1 MFDAKDFKGNLTDG
15 NYLIRKW
22 QLLKP
27 GPEPWTPDLDPELG
41 PWTRTLKNMGNSWIW
56 KNY

>member
-27 GPEPWTPDLDPELG
+27 GPEPWTRTLDPDPG
-41 PWTRTLKNMGNSWIW
+41 PRAWILNSDPGPGP
-56 KNY
+56 